1 MTPKDAWSAAY
12 QQLELQLDRA
22 TFDTWVRGAA
32 LLTSETTHDGCEV
45 FVIGVKN
52 GYARE
57 MLQQRL
63 YRNIR
68 RVLSDIYGKTIEL
81 RFEVRKA
88 ANAPA
93 AVDSEMPLFRLLA
106 QQQETIDPPTTA
118 VLDERPRS
126 LPLHEQLARPVRP
139 DLPESD
145 LNPRYTF
152 DRFVAGN
159 ENAMVYAAAK
169 AVAERPAAAY
179 NPFFIYGDVGLGKT
193 HLMQAIAHECRSKGL
208 HVVYIPSEA
217 FTNDLIDSI
226 RQRSTAMFRDKY
238 RNADVLLV
246 DDIQFIG
253 GKDSTQEEFFHTF
266 NRLKDFNKQ
275 IVLASDRHP
284 RDLETLEARLRSRF
298 EAGLVMDVQPPS
310 LETRLAILKNWAY
323 ERSMRLD
330 RGVMSMIAERARM
343 NVRELEGIFN
353 QMLAT
358 MQLSGENLDGETAE
372 NILNG
377 YRKPRHH
384 SLTVRQVIDIV
395 ARHFG
400 LSPDELMG
408 PRRNTRINEARQ
420 IAMYLARELTT
431 ASLPQIGEAF
441 GGRKHSTVLHSCAMV
456 QADLDQYDMTH
467 AIVKELRRKIKGVTG
482 DIDLD

>member
-22 TFDTWVRGAA
+22 TFDTWVRGAT
-32 LLTSETTHDGCEV
+32 LLNCELTHDGAEI

-68 RVLSDIYGKTIEL
+68 RVLSDIYGKTVEL

-88 ANAPA
+88 SA
-93 AVDSEMPLFRLLA
+93 ATVTVDDEMPLFRLLA
-106 QQQETIDPPTTA
+106 QQQEAPEAPPAT
-118 VLDERPRS
+118 VMEERSR
-126 LPLHEQLARPVRP
+126 PLHEQLARPVRP

-193 HLMQAIAHECRSKGL
+193 HLMQAIAHECRAKGL

-238 RNADVLLV
+238 RSADVLLV

-310 LETRLAILKNWAY
+310 LETRQAILKNWAY
-323 ERSMRLD
+323 ERGIRID
-330 RGVMSMIAERARM
+330 RGVLSMIAERARM

-358 MQLSGENLDGETAE
+358 MQLSGELLDGETAE

-384 SLTVRQVIDIV
+384 SLTVRQVIEVV

-400 LSPDELMG
+400 LTPDELMG

-420 IAMYLARELTT
+420 IAMYLARELTS

-467 AIVKELRRKIKGVTG
+467 AIIKELRRKLKGVIG
-482 DIDLD
+482 DIDHDEA